1 LFLRVGEASSAAYT
15 TPQSGTT
22 PSHGGEPGCVFSL
35 VKRTQPRQVL
45 FALDKSSAMLLRLD
59 LSNRCL
65 TCRRTFSILLDKS
78 SHIPF
83 RLDYSIMRVDQ
94 TTPLSAKQLHE
105 AQALGSAVARLRAAR
120 RVRQSEAAL
129 RAGMSR
135 NTAYRLE
142 RGDPGIALG
151 QVLRYVDAIAPGVS
165 LVDVLGQRDPA
176 LKALEAREKT
186 TRVRAMTGQEAR
198 ELDF

>member
-1 LFLRVGEASSAAYT
+1 
-15 TPQSGTT
+15 
-22 PSHGGEPGCVFSL
+22 
-35 VKRTQPRQVL
+35 
-45 FALDKSSAMLLRLD
+45 
-59 LSNRCL
+59 
-65 TCRRTFSILLDKS
+65 
-78 SHIPF
+78 
-83 RLDYSIMRVDQ
+83 
-94 TTPLSAKQLHE
+94 
-105 AQALGSAVARLRAAR
+105 
-120 RVRQSEAAL
+120 
-129 RAGMSR
+129 MSR